1 MRIYAKIFCKIK
13 KNTIF
18 AREKCVYTQKSF
30 HTMIIERNSYLN
42 KLTNHRHNG
51 MIKVITGIRRSGKSF
66 LLFRLFKKFLTDE
79 GIDDEHIIEMAFDDF
94 GNRQYRNPEVFYDYV
109 KKRIN
114 DGRMYYLLLDE
125 VQLMDNFVDVLNGF
139 LYMNNVDVYV
149 TGSNARF
156 LSKDIITEF
165 RGRGDQIHISP
176 LSFREFM
183 TVFQGSKEDGWAAYL
198 RYGGLPPVVL
208 QPTDEERE
216 KLLHSL
222 INETYLIDILNR
234 NRIKNDAE
242 LAELFQ
248 ILASSIGAL
257 TNPQKLSNT
266 FKSVKK
272 VSISTTTL
280 KNYIDYLSEAF
291 LIEPSNRYDVKG
303 KKYISTPLKYY
314 FTDMGLRNALL
325 NFRQYEET
333 HLMENA
339 IYNELRLRGWNVDVG
354 AVIVNTRNEKGTSER
369 KQLEIDFVCNKGSKR
384 CYIQSALSLPDQEK
398 MQQETN
404 SLLRIND
411 SFQKTVITGG
421 NAKPW
426 TDNNGI
432 QFLNIYDFLLGDLFE

>member
-1 MRIYAKIFCKIK
+1 
-13 KNTIF
+13 
-18 AREKCVYTQKSF
+18 
-30 HTMIIERNSYLN
+30 MIIERNSYLN

-109 KKRIN
+109 KKRIK

-216 KLLHSL
+216 KLLHCL

-404 SLLRIND
+404 SLLRIDD

>member
-1 MRIYAKIFCKIK
+1 
-13 KNTIF
+13 
-18 AREKCVYTQKSF
+18 
-30 HTMIIERNSYLN
+30 MIIERNSYLN

-234 NRIKNDAE
+234 NRIKNDTE

-404 SLLRIND
+404 SLLRIDD